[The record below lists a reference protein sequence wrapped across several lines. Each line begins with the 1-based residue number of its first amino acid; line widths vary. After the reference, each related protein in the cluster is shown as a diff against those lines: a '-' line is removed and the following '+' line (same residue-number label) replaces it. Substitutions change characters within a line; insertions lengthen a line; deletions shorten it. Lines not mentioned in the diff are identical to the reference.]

1 MNRLFFVSLLI
12 CLFNVVQAEESQVN
26 SGNGQVA
33 TFAGGCFWCT
43 QSDFDKVNGVIST
56 TAGYT
61 GGSKSN
67 PTYEEVSSGDTGH
80 IESVQIVY
88 DPNKVSYEQL
98 LDFYFH
104 NIDPTR
110 DDGQFCDSGQQYR
123 PVIFYHNN
131 EQKQLAEAYKQR
143 LIDSK
148 QFPQVLVQIL
158 PAKTFYPAED
168 YHQEYYRKNPVRYKY
183 YRYNCGRDKRLKQL
197 WGSSR

>member
-1 MNRLFFVSLLI
+1 MNKLLLI
-12 CLFNVVQAEESQVN
+12 FLFLFNVLQAEESQVN

-33 TFAGGCFWCT
+33 TFAAGCFWCA

-61 GGSKSN
+61 GGSKTN
-67 PTYEEVSSGDTGH
+67 PTYEEVSSGETGH
-80 IESVQIVY
+80 VESLQIVY

-131 EQKQLAEAYKQR
+131 EQKQLAEAYKQK

-158 PAKTFYPAED
+158 PAQTFYPAED

-183 YRYNCGRDKRLKQL
+183 YRYTCGRDKRLKQL
-197 WGSSR
+197 WVSSR